1 MNGLVIVNDQPYGSE
16 RPYNALRLATA
27 LSKRDDVEV
36 RVFLMGDA
44 VACAIAG
51 QELPDGHYHLD
62 RMLKGL
68 LHRAEVGVCGTCIDA
83 RGVGEGLL
91 VEGARRSSMEELA
104 DWTIWADQIL
114 TF

>member
-1 MNGLVIVNDQPYGSE
+1 MNALVIVNDQPYGSE

-27 LSKRDDVEV
+27 LSKRDGAEV

-44 VACAIAG
+44 VACALAG

-68 LHRAEVGVCGTCIDA
+68 LHRAEVGCCGSCMDA
-83 RGVGEGLL
+83 RGIGEGLL
-91 VEGARRSSMEELA
+91 VERARRSSMEELA
-104 DWTIWADQIL
+104 EWTTWADTVL